1 MYLLD
6 TNALLIFFKSESVEA
21 SLTEET
27 KKIMISDSRLY
38 ISIAS
43 LWELAIKVK
52 IGKLKLKT
60 PISALEQNCYQQ
72 GIEII
77 PIKGSYLDETVN
89 LPLFNDHKDPF
100 DRLIMATSKI
110 EGLTL
115 ISTDGV
121 IREKKDEYGLD
132 LIW

>member
-6 TNALLIFFKSESVEA
+6 TNALLIFLKNESAEA
-21 SLTEET
+21 SLTEAT
-27 KKIMISDSRLY
+27 KEIMLSESRLY

-52 IGKLKLKT
+52 IGKLELKT

-77 PIKGSYLDETVN
+77 PINGSYLDETVN